1 MSISTLSGSVTI
13 RERIAIPDGS
23 IATVKLVASD
33 GEVLAATAF
42 EVEGVPAE
50 FDLYVDSEIL
60 KTAKKPQFWA
70 MLRTDVGSWGTFE
83 LVSTER
89 NSTEVL
95 LTRIPE

>member
-23 IATVKLVASD
+23 IATVKL
-33 GEVLAATAF
+33 
-42 EVEGVPAE
+42 EGVPAE